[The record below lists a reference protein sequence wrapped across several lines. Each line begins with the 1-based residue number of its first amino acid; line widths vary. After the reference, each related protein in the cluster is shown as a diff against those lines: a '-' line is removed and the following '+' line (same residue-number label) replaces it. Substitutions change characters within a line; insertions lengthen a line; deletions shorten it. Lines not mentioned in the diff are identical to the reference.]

1 MNKIAPA
8 INNGSL
14 HKVHKGAEK
23 HERHTPAV
31 GASGSQNGF
40 AAVLEHQQRNM
51 QVKLSAHAQE
61 RLRQQN
67 ISISPQDFNLINDA
81 VQRAEKKGSRE
92 SLMLLRDLALVVNI
106 SNKTVITAVD
116 KARQKERIFTNID
129 STVIL

>member
-8 INNGSL
+8 VNNGSL
-14 HKVHKGAEK
+14 HEVHKGAEK
-23 HERHTPAV
+23 RGV
-31 GASGSQNGF
+31 SGSQNGF
-40 AAVLEHQQRNM
+40 ASVLEHQQRNM

-67 ISISPQDFNLINDA
+67 ISISPQDFNLISDA
-81 VQRAEKKGSRE
+81 VQRAEKKGSKE

-106 SNKTVITAVD
+106 SNRTVITAVD
-116 KARQKERIFTNID
+116 KARQKERIFPNID